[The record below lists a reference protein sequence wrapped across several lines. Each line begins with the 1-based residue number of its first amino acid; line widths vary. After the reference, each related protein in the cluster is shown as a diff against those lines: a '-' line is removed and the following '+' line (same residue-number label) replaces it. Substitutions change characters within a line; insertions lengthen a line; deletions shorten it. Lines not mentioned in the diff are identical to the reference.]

1 MSVLYIKV
9 YFKQILYEKACVNVF
24 TTVKHITLLNGWRKT
39 FVC

>member
-24 TTVKHITLLNGWRKT
+24 TTVKHVNI
-39 FVC
+39 V